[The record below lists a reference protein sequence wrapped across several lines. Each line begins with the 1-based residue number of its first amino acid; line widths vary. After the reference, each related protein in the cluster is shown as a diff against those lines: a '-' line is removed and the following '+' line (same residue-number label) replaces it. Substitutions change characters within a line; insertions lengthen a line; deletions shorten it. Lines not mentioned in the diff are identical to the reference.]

1 MYAVIQLFVYYKS
14 IPLTVCNLNS
24 NFQCNTYLA
33 SLLYHGDADQ
43 ESTRFIVKCV
53 LLNFLFGLA
62 VYGTLYGTILDVR
75 FRKQPHNFRKSN
87 FRTAFCAN
95 MYINESTDTESRA
108 EMVM

>member
-1 MYAVIQLFVYYKS
+1 MVF
-14 IPLTVCNLNS
+14 CEE
-24 NFQCNTYLA
+24 
-33 SLLYHGDADQ
+33 ADQ

-75 FRKQPHNFRKSN
+75 FRNRSHNFRTSN